1 MTLDETYSA
10 PLRRIGID
18 RITVAGV
25 PRRWFIPYAVL
36 SAALFFTN
44 PSPVSGAISAVGV
57 FLLCHISFSVLAALD
72 PYALEIYARS
82 LRWHR
87 LLHP

>member
-1 MTLDETYSA
+1 MMPHDTYSA
-10 PLRRIGID
+10 PIRRIGID

-25 PRRWFIPYAVL
+25 PRRWFIPYVIF

-44 PSPVSGAISAVGV
+44 PDPVSGAIGGIGLFV
-57 FLLCHISFSVLAALD
+57 LCHFVFSVLAALD

-82 LRWHR
+82 LRWTR